1 MFNPSGSNQYSI
13 LQQDT
18 ITTHSHII
26 NNTNN
31 ISNIYVALIRK
42 RTPNGTI
49 DCFTVLLNRVRLL
62 RNETLSQQTVVKVSI
77 QVVVQSTRTGLSL
90 IFSYFLQRLCDSE

>member
-1 MFNPSGSNQYSI
+1 MFNQSGSNQYSI
-13 LQQDT
+13 LKQDT
-18 ITTHSHII
+18 ITTPSLIT

-49 DCFTVLLNRVRLL
+49 DCFMVLLNRARLR
-62 RNETLSQQTVVKVSI
+62 RNETLSQQTDVKVSI
-77 QVVVQSTRTGLSL
+77 QVVVQSTRTGLSP
-90 IFSYFLQRLCDSE
+90 IFSYFAKTL